1 MRSIPLKILPLH
13 IGSVVCVRLQ
23 LLEQPWDAAKS
34 SMVIYVV
41 IRETRNIG
49 VLTKTKTSSPSSSFL
64 LIRNEIGVAH

>member
-13 IGSVVCVRLQ
+13 IGSVECVRLQ

-49 VLTKTKTSSPSSSFL
+49 VLTKTKTSSSSSSFL
-64 LIRNEIGVAH
+64 LIRNKIGVAQ